1 MLATM
6 NKRSRVGA
14 LAGSVVALGMLA
26 GCGAAEPAAPTPTA
40 STEPAAVV
48 EATPEQV
55 ASVLAEY
62 EPEWREVIDAAG
74 DCRFTWTIGGDT
86 PTSQLEGMSCYTR
99 EQTIG
104 ITAQLV
110 PRDWAALEI
119 PSSMQGLVDDTT
131 EVLSLISD
139 VDLAAVCGADSVPA
153 NTPECTAAIGSRN
166 VSYGLLESQLDAWK
180 PYL

>member
-14 LAGSVVALGMLA
+14 LAASVAAVAMLV
-26 GCGAAEPAAPTPTA
+26 GCGATESAAPTPTA
-40 STEPAAVV
+40 TAEAEAVA

-62 EPEWREVIDAAG
+62 EPDWREVIDAAF
-74 DCRFTWTIGGDT
+74 DCRFTWTMDDT
-86 PTSQLEGMSCYTR
+86 PTGQLEGMACYTR

-110 PRDWAALEI
+110 PRDWAAMEI
-119 PSSMQGLVDDTT
+119 PASMQGLVDDTT
-131 EVLSLISD
+131 EVLSLISG
-139 VDLAAVCGADSVPA
+139 VDLAAICGADSVPA
-153 NTPECTAAIGSRN
+153 STPECNEAVGGRN
-166 VSYGLLESQLDAWK
+166 VAYGLLESQLDAWA